1 MHLLGTYFTKT
12 LSGRINMKLKPI
24 KEYTA
29 VVSVE
34 WSTSLEAGSKE
45 NFIEKVKEQFKQDYN
60 IDLVD
65 EEISILDEEG
75 WNGEL

>member
-1 MHLLGTYFTKT
+1 
-12 LSGRINMKLKPI
+12 MKLKPI
-24 KEYTA
+24 KEYAA

-34 WSTSLEAGSKE
+34 WTTTFEAGSKE
-45 NFIEKVKEQFKQDYN
+45 DFIKQVKEQFKEDYN

-65 EEISILDEEG
+65 DEISILEEEG

>member
-1 MHLLGTYFTKT
+1 
-12 LSGRINMKLKPI
+12 MKLKSI
-24 KEYTA
+24 KEYAA

-34 WSTSLEAGSKE
+34 WTTTLEAGSKE
-45 NFIEKVKEQFKQDYN
+45 DFIKQVKEQFKEDYN

-65 EEISILDEEG
+65 DEISMLNDWLIKEEG

>member
-1 MHLLGTYFTKT
+1 
-12 LSGRINMKLKPI
+12 MKLKPI

-34 WSTSLEAGSKE
+34 WSISFEAGSKE
-45 NFIEKVKEQFKQDYN
+45 DFIEQVKEQFKEDYN

-65 EEISILDEEG
+65 DEISMLDEEA

>member
-1 MHLLGTYFTKT
+1 
-12 LSGRINMKLKPI
+12 MKLEPI

-34 WSTSLEAGSKE
+34 WSTSFEAGSKE
-45 NFIEKVKEQFKQDYN
+45 DFIEQVKEQFKEDYN

-65 EEISILDEEG
+65 DEISMLDEEE
-75 WNGEL
+75 WNGKL